1 MALASAWPTSP
12 NATWQRCS
20 TTGRPPITTWVTSAA
35 VAANT
40 TWSMRSS
47 GRAPASRGEPRSRVA
62 KSARAPVWRRPASRQ
77 PIAAMPP
84 VVAAASSAAGR
95 WWPRRPEARRSSNSK
110 ARDSSNRS
118 MTAWLSLPTHNGLP
132 AVAHAA
138 AVGQGRGRQSGDR
151 QALVV
156 LGALLGQ
163 VQVQRRGPLRR
174 PGRDLPHGARVQRP
188 HAVDAG
194 GDPQGRASLEL
205 PDPLGPG
212 GGVAVAE
219 AQLRAFERATLEVAP
234 EVAGVDQGETD
245 ARLRSRGR
253 QGEAHLVRVGVAPAL
268 LVVVDVVEFAD
279 RGDAR
284 ERHLRVDSGRQR
296 QVALRVEPACQLV
309 HPPSPAPEVPSLP
322 LGSAPQRAVEG
333 VRVGIGE
340 PGECESRQTGGGRGR
355 VGVWRQGADALTL
368 DLDQHAR
375 DHPGG
380 QQSQLRVPE
389 RLRGHVSPVPRPI
402 ALPRARRS
410 GARTRHAADSSAKA
424 YLGTLPCA
432 VKADG
437 GTASDGVGSTAC
449 AARLTVTW
457 FSSCV
462 PEAT

>member
-132 AVAHAA
+132 AVASAA
-138 AVGQGRGRQSGDR
+138 AGPMPSARSRSVVGHMQTVVRVAPRRRMSSSLRQVAWTAVG
-151 QALVV
+151 
-156 LGALLGQ
+156 
-163 VQVQRRGPLRR
+163 RGPLRR

-234 EVAGVDQGETD
+234 EVAGVVQGETD

-340 PGECESRQTGGGRGR
+340 PGECESR
-355 VGVWRQGADALTL
+355 
-368 DLDQHAR
+368 
-375 DHPGG
+375 
-380 QQSQLRVPE
+380 
-389 RLRGHVSPVPRPI
+389 
-402 ALPRARRS
+402 
-410 GARTRHAADSSAKA
+410 
-424 YLGTLPCA
+424 
-432 VKADG
+432 
-437 GTASDGVGSTAC
+437 
-449 AARLTVTW
+449 
-457 FSSCV
+457 
-462 PEAT
+462 

>member
-47 GRAPASRGEPRSRVA
+47 GRAPASRGEALVQLQGAGLLEQVDDGVA
-62 KSARAPVWRRPASRQ
+62 VAADAQRAAGGGQRRGGADAVGQVALGGRAHADGRAGGAE
-77 PIAAMPP
+77 AADV
-84 VVAAASSAAGR
+84 VVAEPGGVDR
-95 WWPRRPEARRSSNSK
+95 GGAR
-110 ARDSSNRS
+110 
-118 MTAWLSLPTHNGLP
+118 TE
-132 AVAHAA
+132 HAA

-245 ARLRSRGR
+245 A
-253 QGEAHLVRVGVAPAL
+253 
-268 LVVVDVVEFAD
+268 
-279 RGDAR
+279 
-284 ERHLRVDSGRQR
+284 
-296 QVALRVEPACQLV
+296 
-309 HPPSPAPEVPSLP
+309 
-322 LGSAPQRAVEG
+322 
-333 VRVGIGE
+333 
-340 PGECESRQTGGGRGR
+340 
-355 VGVWRQGADALTL
+355 
-368 DLDQHAR
+368 
-375 DHPGG
+375 
-380 QQSQLRVPE
+380 
-389 RLRGHVSPVPRPI
+389 
-402 ALPRARRS
+402 
-410 GARTRHAADSSAKA
+410 
-424 YLGTLPCA
+424 
-432 VKADG
+432 
-437 GTASDGVGSTAC
+437 
-449 AARLTVTW
+449 
-457 FSSCV
+457 
-462 PEAT
+462 

>member
-1 MALASAWPTSP
+1 M
-12 NATWQRCS
+12 
-20 TTGRPPITTWVTSAA
+20 
-35 VAANT
+35 
-40 TWSMRSS
+40 
-47 GRAPASRGEPRSRVA
+47 
-62 KSARAPVWRRPASRQ
+62 
-77 PIAAMPP
+77 
-84 VVAAASSAAGR
+84 
-95 WWPRRPEARRSSNSK
+95 
-110 ARDSSNRS
+110 
-118 MTAWLSLPTHNGLP
+118 
-132 AVAHAA
+132 
-138 AVGQGRGRQSGDR
+138 
-151 QALVV
+151 
-156 LGALLGQ
+156 
-163 VQVQRRGPLRR
+163 QRRGPLRR

-340 PGECESRQTGGGRGR
+340 PAPSRACLTGPATNCLAASPSKRRSNTACGRLIGQSLSWYAAVRSEGGRR
-355 VGVWRQGADALTL
+355 YC
-368 DLDQHAR
+368 
-375 DHPGG
+375 
-380 QQSQLRVPE
+380 
-389 RLRGHVSPVPRPI
+389 I
-402 ALPRARRS
+402 RRS
-410 GARTRHAADSSAKA
+410 WQHGVCGSAHCHVV
-424 YLGTLPCA
+424 LIMCP
-432 VKADG
+432 
-437 GTASDGVGSTAC
+437 
-449 AARLTVTW
+449 
-457 FSSCV
+457 
-462 PEAT
+462 